1 MKKKLLA
8 VLVAGMLVIGITG
21 GASATLI
28 FSDNFESDTVGLNK
42 TDFINWSVTDGS
54 VDLIGT
60 GTSWNY
66 FPSYGKY
73 VDMDGSTGNAGKMI
87 SSVPL
92 NLTAGTYNLQF
103 DLAGNQRSS
112 AQDWVY
118 VRVNTGIFSRDI
130 SLSYNA
136 PFTTFTDTF
145 SLPVLTSVTL
155 SFEGLYRDNIGMLL
169 DNVNLSKVPEPAT
182 MLLLGLGLVGLAGVR
197 RNFKK

>member
-8 VLVAGMLVIGITG
+8 LLVAGMLVLSITG

-42 TDFINWSVTDGS
+42 TNFINWSVTDGT

-60 GTSWNY
+60 GTAWNW

-92 NLTAGTYNLQF
+92 NLTAGTYILQF

-118 VRVNTGIFSRDI
+118 VRVNTGIFSRNI
-130 SLSYNA
+130 SLLNNA

-155 SFEGLYRDNIGMLL
+155 SFEGLYGDNIGMLL

-182 MLLLGLGLVGLAGVR
+182 MLLLGLGLVGLAGAR
-197 RNFKK
+197 RKFKK